1 MRLNNYLYSQLSLTF
16 FPIFLGLFFI
26 TSVVFLVRIA
36 SLTSVITMNFFEL
49 FQLYSYTI
57 PQIIFYT
64 MPICFFIS
72 LAITLSKLSGECE
85 LTVIT
90 SFGLNPIKILKIFL
104 PITIIVSMILLI
116 ISIGL
121 IPKTKYL
128 TKQFMEV
135 KKKEANFNIKESEF
149 GQKFGEWLIYINSK
163 VDKNY
168 QSVKLFKT
176 EKDQEHFI
184 ISKEAILDNEDGNL
198 SFKLIDGKVF
208 VIDEKEQEFNQVDY
222 ENMYIN
228 NAITGSSMENFTTS
242 YDYWMQNFKLKK
254 DTDDFIFFVLTSIF
268 PLISLFLVI
277 TFGYFNPRY
286 EKNRTVA
293 YSVLTIVIYFILVK
307 YIGDKFI
314 HSIYLIPIFWI
325 LVSYFLYSKTIKKEY

>member
-36 SLTSVITMNFFEL
+36 SLTSVITMDFFEL
-49 FQLYSYTI
+49 FQLYSYTM

-72 LAITLSKLSGECE
+72 LAITLSKLSGEYE

-90 SFGLNPIKILKIFL
+90 SFGLNPLKILKIFL
-104 PITIIVSMILLI
+104 PITIIVSLILLV

-128 TKQFMEV
+128 TKQFTEV

-149 GQKFGEWLIYINSK
+149 GQKFGDWLIYISSK
-163 VDKNY
+163 KDKNY
-168 QSVKLFKT
+168 QEVKLFKT
-176 EKDQEHFI
+176 EKEQEHFI
-184 ISKEAILDNEDGNL
+184 ISKEAILDNDEGNL

-208 VIDEKEQEFNQVDY
+208 VINEKEKEFNQVNY
-222 ENMYIN
+222 KNMYIN
-228 NAITGSSMENFTTS
+228 DAIASGSIDDFTNSYNYWLENFK
-242 YDYWMQNFKLKK
+242 DKK
-254 DTDDFIFFVLTSIF
+254 DIDDFIFFVLTSFF

-293 YSVLTIVIYFILVK
+293 YSIVTVVLYFILVK
-307 YIGDKFI
+307 YIGDKSL
-314 HSIYLIPIFWI
+314 HSIYLIPIFWLI
-325 LVSYFLYSKTIKKEY
+325 ASYILYSKTIKTEY